1 MLKIP
6 EVQQFKTAGN
16 VRVYSIP
23 ARVMSDL
30 TGRAY
35 LILGGETPT
44 LIDTGGTVEDSLR
57 DIFDGLNTVR
67 TEFGESFTLPD
78 IRRILITH
86 AHIDHIGGL
95 PELLR
100 LTKAE
105 VGIHPLDR
113 PRLTHP
119 EEEVALAHFRT
130 ARFLVE
136 AGVEPEHARTL
147 LREHVLPRLSRTRVD
162 VSLDLNDGDRIDG
175 IECLH
180 TPGHSSGHLCFAVGD
195 LLLTGDHIL
204 GRTVPQQWPQTVR
217 PFLGIGNYH
226 ASLRRVANRE
236 DLRRGLGGHE
246 QPIPDLP
253 HRIEQILAAQNR
265 RTERVAELF
274 EKAAAPLTIASAAAE
289 LYPRWQGYYET
300 VAVHDIGARIEHL
313 LTLGRVRIVNL
324 PGDVTE
330 LGADGAPAGGFLYEA
345 S

>member
-1 MLKIP
+1 MLKLP

-16 VRVYSIP
+16 GRVYSIP

-57 DIFDGLNTVR
+57 DIFDGLNSVR

-119 EEEVALAHFRT
+119 EEEVALAQFRT

-162 VSLDLNDGDRIDG
+162 VSLDLNDGDTDRRNRMPPHPRATLRATSASPSEICSSPATTSSAEPSPNSG
-175 IECLH
+175 LKPCVPSWESATT
-180 TPGHSSGHLCFAVGD
+180 TPRSAASQ
-195 LLLTGDHIL
+195 T
-204 GRTVPQQWPQTVR
+204 GRTSAAAWADTNSR
-217 PFLGIGNYH
+217 F
-226 ASLRRVANRE
+226 
-236 DLRRGLGGHE
+236 
-246 QPIPDLP
+246 PDLP

-265 RTERVAELF
+265 RTERVADAIRER
-274 EKAAAPLTIASAAAE
+274 P
-289 LYPRWQGYYET
+289 P
-300 VAVHDIGARIEHL
+300 
-313 LTLGRVRIVNL
+313 
-324 PGDVTE
+324 P
-330 LGADGAPAGGFLYEA
+330 P
-345 S
+345 